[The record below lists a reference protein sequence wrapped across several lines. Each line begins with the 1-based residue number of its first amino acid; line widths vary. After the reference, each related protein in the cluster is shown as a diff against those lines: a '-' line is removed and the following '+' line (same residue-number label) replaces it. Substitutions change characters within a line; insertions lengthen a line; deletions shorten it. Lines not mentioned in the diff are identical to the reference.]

1 MKHRG
6 DSVTAL
12 KAETDQTRC
21 RYQRLSWIY
30 DGLDW
35 AFELKYRAWRADLWQ
50 SVEGK
55 RVLEAGIGTGKNIPY
70 FGLDH
75 EVTGIDLTPGMLR
88 LAARRARKHDSTV
101 SLQLGDVQH
110 LEFPND
116 SFDAAVATF
125 VFCSVPDPVKGL
137 SELRRVFKPGGTVYL
152 LEHMRSPHET
162 VGKIMDF
169 LNPVTACLMG
179 VHINRQTIENV
190 EASGLKITSA
200 HDIWAGGIY
209 KRLTARVP

>member
-1 MKHRG
+1 
-6 DSVTAL
+6 
-12 KAETDQTRC
+12 
-21 RYQRLSWIY
+21 
-30 DGLDW
+30 
-35 AFELKYRAWRADLWQ
+35 
-50 SVEGK
+50 
-55 RVLEAGIGTGKNIPY
+55 
-70 FGLDH
+70 
-75 EVTGIDLTPGMLR
+75 
-88 LAARRARKHDSTV
+88 
-101 SLQLGDVQH
+101 VQH
-110 LEFPND
+110 LGFAND

-137 SELRRVFKPGGTVYL
+137 SELRRVVKPGGTVYL

-200 HDIWAGGIY
+200 HGIWAGGIY

>member
-6 DSVTAL
+6 DNVTAL
-12 KAETDQTRC
+12 KAETDQTRR

-30 DGLDW
+30 DGLDA

-75 EVTGIDLTPGMLR
+75 EVP
-88 LAARRARKHDSTV
+88 
-101 SLQLGDVQH
+101 
-110 LEFPND
+110 
-116 SFDAAVATF
+116 
-125 VFCSVPDPVKGL
+125 
-137 SELRRVFKPGGTVYL
+137 
-152 LEHMRSPHET
+152 
-162 VGKIMDF
+162 
-169 LNPVTACLMG
+169 ACLMG

-190 EASGLKITSA
+190 AASGLEITSA
-200 HDIWAGGIY
+200 NEIWAGGIY